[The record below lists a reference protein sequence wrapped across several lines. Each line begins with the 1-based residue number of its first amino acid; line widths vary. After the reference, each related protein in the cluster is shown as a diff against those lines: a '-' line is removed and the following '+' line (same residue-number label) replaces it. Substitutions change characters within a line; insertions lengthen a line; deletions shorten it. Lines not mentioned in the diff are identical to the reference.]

1 MKCNENI
8 KLVGTKV
15 ILVPYEAK
23 HVPKYHEWMKD
34 PELQEL
40 TASEPLTIDEEYDMQ
55 KSWREDGDKCTF
67 LVLSKEAFEK
77 TQDEIESLIGDT
89 NLFLCDDPE
98 GRKVA
103 EAEIMIA
110 DKNYQGQRLGWEAML
125 LMLDYGVSKLKIE
138 EYIVKI
144 GDSNEKSINMFK
156 KMQFDESARSDVF
169 KEVTMRRIVSNEWC
183 AWLQSQVNYVIEK
196 YER

>member
-1 MKCNENI
+1 MTCRNHGEKTATVI
-8 KLVGTKV
+8 FKLFFFCPLNYK
-15 ILVPYEAK
+15 
-23 HVPKYHEWMKD
+23 
-34 PELQEL
+34 
-40 TASEPLTIDEEYDMQ
+40 SESISE
-55 KSWREDGDKCTF
+55 CTF